1 MTADLVHQYIA
12 GVIDDAE
19 QRMAKRIGAT
29 PSHPGKLAGYV
40 HNQPVYYSER
50 REDYARRERFARIVT
65 GEDRAFWWTLKTP
78 LETRYDA
85 EQELAVFEAVGRAVA
100 LPGATPAERWAVVE
114 RAIRNLAFD
123 CSEAS

>member
-19 QRMAKRIGAT
+19 QRMAKRIGAA

-65 GEDRAFWWTLKTP
+65 GEDRAFWWAAKTP
-78 LETRYDA
+78 Y
-85 EQELAVFEAVGRAVA
+85 
-100 LPGATPAERWAVVE
+100 AER
-114 RAIRNLAFD
+114 
-123 CSEAS
+123 